1 MTEPYLLT
9 VTERYLFVNN
19 LKKNI
24 TMANYFKVNEKVAEY
39 LDLKDER
46 NKSNDGNYILW
57 LSDMKRLG
65 AIEYAVQITGAA
77 VLTPREA
84 RMEFY
89 GELCKPL
96 GTPLDERFIIETD
109 EKSENAENS
118 NGENVSGEVET
129 TAEASSDTEATEIK
143 EE

>member
-1 MTEPYLLT
+1 MLT
-9 VTERYLFVNN
+9 I
-19 LKKNI
+19 KKNKN
-24 TMANYFKVNEKVAEY
+24 MANYFKVNKKVAEY

-57 LSDMKRLG
+57 QSDMKRLG
-65 AIEYAVQITGAA
+65 AIEYAAQITGAA

-96 GTPLDERFIIETD
+96 GTPIDERFIIETD
-109 EKSENAENS
+109 EKSESAENP
-118 NGENVSGEVET
+118 NGENVSGRVET
-129 TAEASSDTEATEIK
+129 SAEAASDTEATETK

>member
-1 MTEPYLLT
+1 MT
-9 VTERYLFVNN
+9 VTERFLFVNY
-19 LKKNI
+19 LKN
-24 TMANYFKVNEKVAEY
+24 TNMANYFKVNEKVAEY

-57 LSDMKRLG
+57 QSDMKRLG

-109 EKSENAENS
+109 EKSENAENP

-129 TAEASSDTEATEIK
+129 AAEAASDTETAETK

>member
-1 MTEPYLLT
+1 
-9 VTERYLFVNN
+9 
-19 LKKNI
+19 
-24 TMANYFKVNEKVAEY
+24 MANYFKVNEKVAEY
-39 LDLKDER
+39 LDLKNER

-84 RMEFY
+84 KMEFY
-89 GELCKPL
+89 GESCKPL
-96 GTPLDERFIIETD
+96 GTPLDERFIMETD
-109 EKSENAENS
+109 EKSENVENAENAENP
-118 NGENVSGEVET
+118 NGENVSGGVET
-129 TAEASSDTEATEIK
+129 EAGASSDTEATETK

>member
-1 MTEPYLLT
+1 MT
-9 VTERYLFVNN
+9 VTERFLFVNY
-19 LKKNI
+19 LKNKN
-24 TMANYFKVNEKVAEY
+24 MANYFKVNKKVAEY

-46 NKSNDGNYILW
+46 NKSKDGNYILW

-89 GELCKPL
+89 GEMCKPL

-109 EKSENAENS
+109 EKSENAENP

-129 TAEASSDTEATEIK
+129 AAEASSDAETAETK

>member
-1 MTEPYLLT
+1 MLT
-9 VTERYLFVNN
+9 I
-19 LKKNI
+19 KKNKN
-24 TMANYFKVNEKVAEY
+24 MANYFKVNKKVAEY
-39 LDLKDER
+39 LNLKNER
-46 NKSNDGNYILW
+46 NKSKDGNYILW
-57 LSDMKRLG
+57 QSDMKRLG

-109 EKSENAENS
+109 EKSENAENP

-129 TAEASSDTEATEIK
+129 AAEASSDTEATETK

>member
-1 MTEPYLLT
+1 MTELSLLT
-9 VTERYLFVNN
+9 VTELFLFVNY
-19 LKKNI
+19 LKN
-24 TMANYFKVNEKVAEY
+24 TNMANYFKVNEKVAEY

-109 EKSENAENS
+109 EKSENAENP

-129 TAEASSDTEATEIK
+129 AAEAASDTEAAETK

>member
-1 MTEPYLLT
+1 
-9 VTERYLFVNN
+9 
-19 LKKNI
+19 
-24 TMANYFKVNEKVAEY
+24 MANYFKVNEKVAKY

-57 LSDMKRLG
+57 QSDMKRLG

-89 GELCKPL
+89 GEMFKPL
-96 GTPLDERFIIETD
+96 GTPLDERFIVETD
-109 EKSENAENS
+109 EKSENAENP
-118 NGENVSGEVET
+118 NGENVSGRVET
-129 TAEASSDTEATEIK
+129 SAEAASDTEPQK
-143 EE
+143 QRRNNPCQ

>member
-1 MTEPYLLT
+1 
-9 VTERYLFVNN
+9 
-19 LKKNI
+19 
-24 TMANYFKVNEKVAEY
+24 MANYFKVNEKVAEY

-84 RMEFY
+84 KMEFY
-89 GELCKPL
+89 GESCKPL
-96 GTPLDERFIIETD
+96 GTPLDERFIILTD
-109 EKSENAENS
+109 EKSENAENP

-129 TAEASSDTEATEIK
+129 AAEASSDTETAETK

>member
-1 MTEPYLLT
+1 MLII
-9 VTERYLFVNN
+9 
-19 LKKNI
+19 KKNI

-39 LDLKDER
+39 LDLKVER
-46 NKSNDGNYILW
+46 NKSKDGNYILW
-57 LSDMKRLG
+57 QSDMKRLG

-96 GTPLDERFIIETD
+96 GTPIDERFIIETD
-109 EKSENAENS
+109 EKSENAENP

-129 TAEASSDTEATEIK
+129 SAEASSDTEATETK

>member
-1 MTEPYLLT
+1 
-9 VTERYLFVNN
+9 
-19 LKKNI
+19 
-24 TMANYFKVNEKVAEY
+24 MANYFKVNKKVAEY

-65 AIEYAVQITGAA
+65 TIEYAVQITGAA

-96 GTPLDERFIIETD
+96 RTPIDERFIIETD
-109 EKSENAENS
+109 EKSDNAENP
-118 NGENVSGEVET
+118 NGENVSGRVET
-129 TAEASSDTEATEIK
+129 SAEAASDTEATETK